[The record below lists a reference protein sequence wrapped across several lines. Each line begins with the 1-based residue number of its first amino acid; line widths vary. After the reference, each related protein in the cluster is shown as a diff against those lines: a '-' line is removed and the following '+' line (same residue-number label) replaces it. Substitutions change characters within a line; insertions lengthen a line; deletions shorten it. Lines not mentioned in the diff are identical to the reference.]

1 MQDVILKIISPREW
15 SYIVGGINAVL
26 WILVFAYF
34 YFARSRWGLT
44 HTILLLYSSIAVL
57 SFHLFIYYPFADQ
70 MFEEITLFPYIYLFI
85 MLMLPLYPIIK
96 LESRPIYSIRKPR
109 KSLFYI
115 VCMILV
121 ILSFYHVDE
130 IFQNITNGIFMLF
143 VDSDAGLLAYQK
155 GAAKFTTDMSSGDLN
170 KEVDYLSVLANL
182 SRTIIPVFWLY
193 YISLEERNKYLFSL
207 LTICVLLS
215 PLNSIASGSR
225 YALVV
230 FIVETTVVFVFSK
243 NLMQKKKIIIKRIS
257 YVVLV
262 VLIVPFLLVTI
273 SRSNGD
279 MKNTLYGMERY
290 FSESFIHFNNHGI
303 DAGGIRY
310 GDRTMPFFKM
320 LIGFDTAKNY
330 PERIWKYR
338 YMAIDESVF
347 IGYVGDFTLDF
358 GPIFS
363 FVLFVLTMVYF
374 RQRLMVRDRVLLFH
388 QYILLYILI
397 KLNLGFFS
405 YLFADVFG
413 NAQLLFLLMI
423 YWLFKLDYQ
432 LHKRK
437 GICYTSSIKTM
448 TY

>member
-115 VCMILV
+115 VCMILI

-193 YISLEERNKYLFSL
+193 YISLEERNKYLFAL

-225 YALVV
+225 YTLVV
-230 FIVETTVVFVFSK
+230 FMVETTVVFVFVK
-243 NLMQKKKIIIKRIS
+243 KILMQKKKIIIKRIS

-262 VLIVPFLLVTI
+262 VLIVPF
-273 SRSNGD
+273 
-279 MKNTLYGMERY
+279 
-290 FSESFIHFNNHGI
+290 
-303 DAGGIRY
+303 
-310 GDRTMPFFKM
+310 
-320 LIGFDTAKNY
+320 
-330 PERIWKYR
+330 
-338 YMAIDESVF
+338 
-347 IGYVGDFTLDF
+347 
-358 GPIFS
+358 
-363 FVLFVLTMVYF
+363 
-374 RQRLMVRDRVLLFH
+374 
-388 QYILLYILI
+388 
-397 KLNLGFFS
+397 
-405 YLFADVFG
+405 
-413 NAQLLFLLMI
+413 
-423 YWLFKLDYQ
+423 YW
-432 LHKRK
+432 
-437 GICYTSSIKTM
+437 
-448 TY
+448 